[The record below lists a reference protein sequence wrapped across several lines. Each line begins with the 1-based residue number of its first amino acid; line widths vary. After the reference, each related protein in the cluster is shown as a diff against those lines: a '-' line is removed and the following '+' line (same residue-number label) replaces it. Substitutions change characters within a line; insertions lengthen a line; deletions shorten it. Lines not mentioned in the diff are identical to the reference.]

1 MKQLLLPVGADAL
14 ANHLFHPLL
23 ARLGRMK
30 ARGNSYHDREEIDA
44 TAARKALQ
52 RVWEG
57 RFRGAVFAVQPFGAG
72 KTRIVPAED
81 LVSLACPAKAPVRPP
96 CSARRHETTSLFRS
110 QSKLRTCPLEDHD
123 AEATSAAP
131 FVECE
136 VDEAIGVV
144 ARSKREADALMLLYR
159 YSRSSDAAIAR
170 PLGLSPRGLG
180 KMRARLA
187 RRGSR
192 FRSELR

>member
-1 MKQLLLPVGADAL
+1 MKPLLLPVGADAL
-14 ANHLFHPLL
+14 AHHLFHPRL

-30 ARGNSYHDREEIDA
+30 PRVNSYHDREEIDA

-81 LVSLACPAKAPVRPP
+81 LVRLAC
-96 CSARRHETTSLFRS
+96 SIRRHETTSLFRS